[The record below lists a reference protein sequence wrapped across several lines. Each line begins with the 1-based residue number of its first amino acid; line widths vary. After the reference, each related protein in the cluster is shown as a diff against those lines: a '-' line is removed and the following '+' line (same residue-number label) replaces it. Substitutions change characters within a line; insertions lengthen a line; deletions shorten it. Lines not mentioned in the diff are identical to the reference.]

1 MAKNICVIDSEG
13 AEELMQ
19 HIQAGNGVEISHI
32 VMGINS
38 YAAGIAD
45 QVFDRYRAAGGD
57 TFDTARM
64 YYGGECDR
72 MLGEYVRKRGI
83 RSQVK
88 VCMKGCYPL
97 EQSKMYL
104 ARLAPEDIRGD
115 LEKSLRAF
123 GTDYADLYLLH
134 RDDPARP
141 VEEIVPVMD
150 ALVRE
155 GKARAVGVSNWTCGR
170 IAQANAFAREN
181 GLTPFTVSQ
190 LHFSLA
196 LTTPPLTGDITHVPM
211 NATEQ
216 MWYEETGMTIMAF
229 ASQGKGFFAQ
239 YQAGGAYKPTVKAY
253 YTSIPENLR
262 RAGRCVEVG
271 EKYGVSATV
280 IALAYLLCHPLHP
293 AAMCTYSK
301 ISQYE
306 DSMRAL
312 EIPLTAAEVRYLETG
327 K

>member
-1 MAKNICVIDSEG
+1 
-13 AEELMQ
+13 
-19 HIQAGNGVEISHI
+19 
-32 VMGINS
+32 
-38 YAAGIAD
+38 
-45 QVFDRYRAAGGD
+45 
-57 TFDTARM
+57 
-64 YYGGECDR
+64 
-72 MLGEYVRKRGI
+72 
-83 RSQVK
+83 
-88 VCMKGCYPL
+88 
-97 EQSKMYL
+97 
-104 ARLAPEDIRGD
+104 
-115 LEKSLRAF
+115 
-123 GTDYADLYLLH
+123 
-134 RDDPARP
+134 
-141 VEEIVPVMD
+141 MD

-190 LHFSLA
+190 LHFALA

-280 IALAYLLCHPLHP
+280 IALAYLLRHPLHP

>member
-1 MAKNICVIDSEG
+1 MIWLNNIVVKFGDFTALHDINVQVKEG
-13 AEELMQ
+13 EFFTFLGPSGCGKTTTLRTITGFIEPAE
-19 HIQAGNGVEISHI
+19 G
-32 VMGINS
+32 
-38 YAAGIAD
+38 
-45 QVFDRYRAAGGD
+45 QVF
-57 TFDTARM
+57 
-64 YYGGECDR
+64 
-72 MLGEYVRKRGI
+72 VRDK
-83 RSQVK
+83 
-88 VCMKGCYPL
+88 
-97 EQSKMYL
+97 
-104 ARLAPEDIRGD
+104 
-115 LEKSLRAF
+115 
-123 GTDYADLYLLH
+123 
-134 RDDPARP
+134 
-141 VEEIVPVMD
+141 
-150 ALVRE
+150 
-155 GKARAVGVSNWTCGR
+155 
-170 IAQANAFAREN
+170 
-181 GLTPFTVSQ
+181 
-190 LHFSLA
+190 
-196 LTTPPLTGDITHVPM
+196 DITHVPM

-280 IALAYLLCHPLHP
+280 IALAYLLRHPLHP